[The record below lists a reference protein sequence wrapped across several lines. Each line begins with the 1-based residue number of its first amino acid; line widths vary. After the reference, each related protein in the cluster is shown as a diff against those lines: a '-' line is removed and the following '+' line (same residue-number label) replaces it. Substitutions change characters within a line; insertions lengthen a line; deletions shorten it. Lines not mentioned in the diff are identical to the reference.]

1 MAARPAKNRVV
12 YSEFGS
18 PSTEAA
24 IAPATPD
31 LPPQQQK
38 LKIQVTRK
46 GRKGKTVTIIS
57 GFQTSD
63 ATLKA
68 LLKTLKTSC
77 GAGGAVKD
85 MTLELQGDRAAQVP
99 SILRPLGYQI

>member
-1 MAARPAKNRVV
+1 MAARPAKNRVA

-24 IAPATPD
+24 IERATPD
-31 LPPQQQK
+31 LPPDQQK

-46 GRKGKTVTIIS
+46 GRKGKTVTIIT
-57 GFQTSD
+57 GFQSSE

-85 MTLELQGDRAAQVP
+85 MTLEVQGDRAAQIIP
-99 SILRPLGYQI
+99 ILRNLGYKL

>member
-1 MAARPAKNRVV
+1 MAARPAKNRVA

-18 PSTEAA
+18 ASTEEA

-38 LKIQVTRK
+38 LNTQVTRK

-63 ATLKA
+63 ATLKT

-85 MTLELQGDRAAQVP
+85 MTLELQGDRAAQIIP
-99 SILRPLGYQI
+99 ILRNLGYNV